1 MFNLTKHGAAMIR
14 RGNFDASQAF
24 EDAWE
29 TRGRATSASA
39 EVRDLVRTAEL
50 ICQSAVVEP
59 STEFRATLRDRLM
72 VEAADVLVA
81 DPAPL
86 KPVRSLPARTAPSRR
101 RRRLAALTAALVASV
116 GVVGTVASSAS
127 AVPGDLLYPV
137 KRGVENVQVAFH
149 RDDASRGEY
158 RLQQA
163 RERLAE
169 AQSLDSRGDAERM
182 ASTLDDFTSQAQEGT
197 DDLFDAYESDR
208 STKNIDTVN
217 DFVAEASVKLASLS
231 ATLPTDAED
240 SFTSAT
246 TLISGLAT
254 QASDLCSSCASADI
268 GSLVDTVDSLVGAT
282 AGPDTTLPS
291 DVTSGPASVTDPI
304 ATLVPQ
310 LPTNG
315 PGTSGSST
323 TGSGSSSS
331 SGTSSGGLL
340 GTVGDTLDAVVG
352 DDGLVPHLLGGLLG
366 GGKR

>member
-1 MFNLTKHGAAMIR
+1 MFNFRKRGAAMIR
-14 RGNFDASQAF
+14 RGNYDASQAF

-29 TRGRATSASA
+29 SRDRTTSASA

-50 ICQSAVVEP
+50 ICRSAAVEP
-59 STEFRATLRDRLM
+59 SAEFRATLRDRLM
-72 VEAADVLVA
+72 DEAADVLVA

-86 KPVRSLPARTAPSRR
+86 KPTRSQPHRPAPSRR
-101 RRRLAALTAALVASV
+101 RRRLAGLTAALVASV

-169 AQSLDSRGDAERM
+169 AQSLDARGETDRM

-208 STKNIDTVN
+208 STKNIDKVN
-217 DFVAEASVKLASLS
+217 DFVADASVTLASLS
-231 ATLPTDAED
+231 ASMPTDAED
-240 SFTSAT
+240 SFASAT

-254 QASDLCSSCASADI
+254 QASDLCASCTSADI
-268 GSLVDTVDSLVGAT
+268 SSLVDAVDALTGST
-282 AGPDTTLPS
+282 ADPIAQLPPEA
-291 DVTSGPASVTDPI
+291 TSGPASVTDPI
-304 ATLVPQ
+304 ATLIPE
-310 LPTNG
+310 LPATTG
-315 PGTSGSST
+315 SGTSGSSKGGT
-323 TGSGSSSS
+323 GSSSGGS
-331 SGTSSGGLL
+331 SGLI
-340 GTVGDTLDAVVG
+340 GTVGDTLDAVAG
-352 DDGLVPHLLGGLLG
+352 EDGLVPNLLGGLLG
-366 GGKR
+366 GGKK

>member
-1 MFNLTKHGAAMIR
+1 MFTFPKRGTAMIR

-59 STEFRATLRDRLM
+59 SPEFRTTLRDRLM
-72 VEAADVLVA
+72 DEAADVLVA
-81 DPAPL
+81 EPAPL
-86 KPVRSLPARTAPSRR
+86 KQARPQPVRTAPSRR
-101 RRRLAALTAALVASV
+101 RRRLAGLTAALVASV

-169 AQSLDSRGDAERM
+169 AQSLDARGDADRM

-208 STKNIDTVN
+208 STKNIDKVN
-217 DFVAEASVKLASLS
+217 DFVAEASLTLASLS
-231 ATLPTDAED
+231 GRMPTDAED

-254 QASDLCSSCASADI
+254 QASDLCTSCTSADI
-268 GSLVDTVDSLVGAT
+268 SSLVDTVDSLTGAT
-282 AGPDTTLPS
+282 AQPDTQLPT

-304 ATLVPQ
+304 ATLVPK
-310 LPTNG
+310 LPTTSG
-315 PGTSGSST
+315 SGTSGSST
-323 TGSGSSSS
+323 GSTGSSTG
-331 SGTSSGGLL
+331 GSGGLI
-340 GTVGDTLDAVVG
+340 GTVGDTLDAVAG
-352 DDGLVPHLLGGLLG
+352 EDGLVPNLLSGLLG
-366 GGKR
+366 GGKK